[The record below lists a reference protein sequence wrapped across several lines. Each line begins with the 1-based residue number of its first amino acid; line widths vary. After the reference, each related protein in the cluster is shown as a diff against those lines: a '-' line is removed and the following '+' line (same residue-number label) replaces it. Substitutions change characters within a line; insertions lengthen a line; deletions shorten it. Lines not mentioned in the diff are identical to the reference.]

1 MTDEGGDQDLG
12 LLRRMLARE
21 RAAREQAEML
31 LENKSRD
38 LYATLSRLQRVV
50 GELDA
55 ARRQASITVLRRGCS
70 WPTSATNCAR
80 P

>member
-50 GELDA
+50 G
-55 ARRQASITVLRRGCS
+55 
-70 WPTSATNCAR
+70 
-80 P
+80 